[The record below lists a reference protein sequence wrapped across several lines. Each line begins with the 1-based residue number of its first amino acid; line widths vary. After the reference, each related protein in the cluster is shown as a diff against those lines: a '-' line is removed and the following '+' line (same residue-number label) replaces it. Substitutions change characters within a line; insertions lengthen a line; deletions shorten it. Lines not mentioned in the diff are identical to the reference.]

1 MTHIKQEILETL
13 YIILLFT
20 IRDYYELIEKFLFK
34 FSALFAYIIYVL
46 AACADKGGRE
56 EERG

>member
-13 YIILLFT
+13 YIMLLFT
-20 IRDYYELIEKFLFK
+20 IRDYYKLIEKFLFK
-34 FSALFAYIIYVL
+34 FSALFAYIIYVSS
-46 AACADKGGRE
+46 ACADKGGRE